1 MRPSSDVTTSDFFHL
16 IGAQILKINK
26 RFAGGVVI
34 TATVIASLVATAL
47 PSSAANSSPK
57 GDLVL
62 VRNQD
67 FSTFDP
73 DLAQNDSI
81 FVQEQIFEPLFMI
94 NLDGKDV
101 RPWLAKSATVSKD
114 KLTWT
119 IKLRTDVKFSDGSPL
134 TAADV
139 KFSLDRAT
147 KGDGWGFLNT
157 AIASVTATTPDTV
170 TIKTNAPW
178 APLLSDLA
186 SFSNAILPN
195 NFGGKTADVFLKAP
209 IGTGPFTLDHWTPG
223 VEIKMNANKS
233 YWQPGKPYLNSV
245 TWKYVVDDNTRDLQL
260 KSGQAD
266 INEFPPS
273 TSVAA
278 LKTAAGIEVTAFP
291 AAASEYI
298 AFNHKV
304 PALSD
309 VHVRRAVSYALD
321 REAIIKVVLAGLGTV
336 SNSILAPNVGFY
348 DPKTPGIQ
356 YDLAAAAKEL
366 SLSKYKKGLT
376 LEYLA
381 TAGSVQDNAM
391 SSILQASLKK
401 IGVTL
406 NIKTQ
411 EPKVKRST
419 QKSMN
424 YQLTSTGWTMDIS
437 DPDELMTFALNP
449 KEGGTNSFYT
459 GYNNKVVINA
469 VKRGQTTVNTKVR
482 QRNYSI
488 AQTQVAKDAMMMFV
502 YNAPYIYAWSSK
514 VTGFYVAP
522 TLQYHMEDVKKN

>member
-1 MRPSSDVTTSDFFHL
+1 M
-16 IGAQILKINK
+16 QLKK
-26 RFAGGVVI
+26 KLGSA
-34 TATVIASLVATAL
+34 ALVAVTVVGAL
-47 PSSAANSSPK
+47 VAGVLPAAHADNASPK

-67 FSTFDP
+67 FATFDP

-81 FVQEQIFEPLFMI
+81 FIQEQIFEPLFMI
-94 NLDGKDV
+94 TPDGKNV
-101 RPWLAKSATVSKD
+101 TPWLAKSGTVGKD

-119 IKLRTDVKFSDGSPL
+119 FKLRTDVKFSNGAQMTS
-134 TAADV
+134 ADV

-157 AIASVTATTPDTV
+157 AIESVSAPSADTV
-170 TIKTNAPW
+170 VIKTNAPW

-186 SFSNAILPN
+186 SFSNAILPA
-195 NFGGKTADVFLKAP
+195 NFGGKSADAFLKSP
-209 IGTGPFTLDHWTPG
+209 VGTGPFVFDHWTPG
-223 VEIKMNANKS
+223 TEVKMVANKN

-245 TWKYVVDDNTRDLQL
+245 TWKYVVDDNTRDLML

-266 INEFPPS
+266 INEFPPATSFAAINS
-273 TSVAA
+273 TSG
-278 LKTAAGIEVTAFP
+278 LKATAFP

-309 VHVRRAVSYALD
+309 VHIRRAISYALD
-321 REAIIKVVLAGLGTV
+321 RAAIIKVVLAGVGTV

-348 DPKTPGIQ
+348 DATTPGIQ
-356 YDLAAAAKEL
+356 YDMKAAAAEL
-366 SLSKYKKGLT
+366 SKSKYKKNLT

-381 TAGSVQDNAM
+381 SAGSVQDQAM
-391 SSILQASLKK
+391 SSILQASLKTL
-401 IGVTL
+401 GVTL

-411 EPKVKRST
+411 EPKVKRQT

-424 YQLTSTGWTMDIS
+424 YQLTSTAWTMDIS

-449 KEGGTNSFYT
+449 VEGGTSSFYT
-459 GYNNKVVINA
+459 NYVNKSVINA
-469 VKRGQTTVNTKVR
+469 VKRAQTTTDVAVR
-482 QRNYSI
+482 QKNYSL
-488 AQTQVAKDAMMMFV
+488 AQKLVAQDAMMMFV
-502 YNAPYIYAWSSK
+502 YNAPYIYANRSNI
-514 VTGFYVAP
+514 TGFYVTP
-522 TLQYHMEDVKKN
+522 TLQYHMEDVKKA

>member
-1 MRPSSDVTTSDFFHL
+1 M
-16 IGAQILKINK
+16 IGEHIMKINK
-26 RFAGGVVI
+26 LFAGGAIVTAVVVG
-34 TATVIASLVATAL
+34 AVLVIAL
-47 PSSAANSSPK
+47 PNSGTSSSAK
-57 GDLVL
+57 GNLVL

-67 FSTFDP
+67 FATFNP

-81 FVQEQIFEPLFMI
+81 FVQEQLFEPLFMI
-94 NLDGKDV
+94 NQDGKDV
-101 RPWLAKSATVSKD
+101 RPWLATGATVSVD

-119 IKLRTDVKFSDGSPL
+119 IKLRTDVKFSDGSKM
-134 TAADV
+134 TSNDV
-139 KFSLDRAT
+139 KFSIDRAT
-147 KGDGWGFLNT
+147 KGNGWGFLNT
-157 AIASVTATTPDTV
+157 AIASVTATSPDTV
-170 TIKTNAPW
+170 TIKTKTPW

-186 SFSNAILPN
+186 AFSNAILPA
-195 NFGGKTADVFLKAP
+195 NFGGKTADAFFKAP

-223 VEIKMNANKS
+223 TEVKMNANKN

-245 TWKYVVDDNTRDLQL
+245 TWKYVVDDNTRDLML

-273 TSVAA
+273 TSVVA
-278 LKTAAGIEVTAFP
+278 LKTVAGIVVKAFP

-309 VHVRRAVSYALD
+309 VHVRRAISYALD
-321 REAIIKVVLAGLGTV
+321 RAAIIKVVLAGLGTV
-336 SNSILAPNVGFY
+336 SNSILAPNVGYY

-356 YDLAAAAKEL
+356 YNLVAAAKEL
-366 SLSKYKKGLT
+366 AMSKYKTGLT

-391 SSILQASLKK
+391 SSILQASLRK

-419 QKSMN
+419 QKAMN

-449 KEGGTNSFYT
+449 IEGGTNSFYT
-459 GYNNKVVINA
+459 NYNNKVVIDA
-469 VKRGQTTVNTKVR
+469 VKLGQTTIDPVLR
-482 QRNYSI
+482 QKYYSI

-502 YNAPYIYAWSSK
+502 YNAPYIYAWSNK
-514 VTGFYVAP
+514 VTGFQVTP
-522 TLQYHMEDVKKN
+522 TLQYHMEDVKKG